1 MAETQR
7 IVIIGAGFAGLACA
21 AQLGRA
27 GVPVTLVDRT
37 NYHLFVPLLYQVA
50 TAALSP
56 ADIAR
61 PIRRILSRYPSVNVI
76 MGEVVGIDRAAHTVA
91 LADGTQLSYARLVV
105 AAGSAYSYFGHDD
118 WAKFA
123 VGPRNLEQ
131 ARTIRASLLSAFE
144 RAEVT
149 TSDAERDVLMTT
161 VVVGG
166 GPTGVEMAGSIAEL
180 ARHALA
186 RDFRHIDP
194 RQARILLIEA
204 GPRLLAAFPEAL
216 AAYAR
221 TALERLGV
229 TVITG
234 QAVESIEPGAVT
246 IAGKTIA
253 AGTIVWG
260 AGVKASDAGRWLGV
274 ERAKDG
280 RVPVN
285 PDLSVKGAPDLFVL
299 GDMALCPDEKG
310 VPLPALAQVAKQQG
324 THLGKS
330 LAANLKHGTP
340 LTPFHFHDRGNT
352 AIVGR
357 NAAVFD
363 FGWLRLKGRL
373 AWFLWAFVH
382 VYLLVGFENRMRVSL
397 QWVWR
402 YLTYENGARLILPDR
417 PHPSPEGRVARSE

>member
-1 MAETQR
+1 
-7 IVIIGAGFAGLACA
+7 
-21 AQLGRA
+21 
-27 GVPVTLVDRT
+27 
-37 NYHLFVPLLYQVA
+37 
-50 TAALSP
+50 
-56 ADIAR
+56 
-61 PIRRILSRYPSVNVI
+61 
-76 MGEVVGIDRAAHTVA
+76 MGEVVGVDRAAHTVA
-91 LADGTQLSYARLVV
+91 LADGTQLSYARLVI

-131 ARTIRASLLSAFE
+131 ARTIRAQLLSAFE
-144 RAEVT
+144 RAEAT

-186 RDFRHIDP
+186 RDFRRIDP
-194 RQARILLIEA
+194 RQARILLVEA
-204 GPRLLAAFPEAL
+204 GPRLLAAFPQSL
-216 AAYAR
+216 ADYAQR
-221 TALERLGV
+221 SLERLGV
-229 TVITG
+229 TVMTG

-246 IAGKTIA
+246 IAGKRIE

-285 PDLSVKGAPDLFVL
+285 PDLSVKGAPDIFVL
-299 GDMALCPDEKG
+299 GDMALCLDEKG

-324 THLGKS
+324 THLGKA
-330 LAANLKHGTP
+330 LAANLRHCTP
-340 LTPFHFHDRGNT
+340 LAPFRFHDRGNT

-373 AWFLWAFVH
+373 AWLLWAFVH

-402 YLTYENGARLILPDR
+402 YLTYENGARLILPPGDR
-417 PHPSPEGRVARSE
+417 EHP

>member
-76 MGEVVGIDRAAHTVA
+76 MGEVVGVDRAAHTVA
-91 LADGTQLSYARLVV
+91 LADGTQLSYARLVI

-131 ARTIRASLLSAFE
+131 ARTIRANLLGAFE

-149 TSDAERDVLMTT
+149 PSDAERDVLMTT

-194 RQARILLIEA
+194 RQARILLVEA
-204 GPRLLAAFPEAL
+204 GPRLLAAFPETL

-246 IAGKTIA
+246 IAGKRIE

-285 PDLSVKGAPDLFVL
+285 PDLSVKGAPDIFVL
-299 GDMALCPDEKG
+299 GDMALCLDEKG

-324 THLGKS
+324 THLGKA
-330 LAANLKHGTP
+330 LAANLKHGAP
-340 LTPFHFHDRGNT
+340 LTPFRFHNRGNT

-373 AWFLWAFVH
+373 AWLLWAFVH

-402 YLTYENGARLILPDR
+402 YLTYENGARLIMPDR
-417 PHPSPEGRVARSE
+417 ARPSPEGRVDSA

>member
-21 AQLGRA
+21 EALGRRGIA
-27 GVPVTLVDRT
+27 VTLVDRN

-76 MGEVVGIDRAAHTVA
+76 MGEVVGIDRAARTVE

-105 AAGSAYSYFGHDD
+105 AAGSAYSYFGHDE
-118 WAKFA
+118 WARFA

-131 ARTIRASLLSAFE
+131 ARTIRANLLSAFE

-194 RQARILLIEA
+194 RRARILLVEA
-204 GPRLLAAFPEAL
+204 GPRLLAAFPQSL
-216 AAYAR
+216 ADYAQH
-221 TALERLGV
+221 ALERLGV
-229 TVITG
+229 TVMTNH
-234 QAVESIEPGAVT
+234 AVESIEPGAVT
-246 IAGKTIA
+246 IGGRQIE

-274 ERAKDG
+274 ERARDG
-280 RVPVN
+280 RVPVD
-285 PDLSVKGAPDLFVL
+285 PDLSVKGAPDIFVL
-299 GDMALCPDEKG
+299 GDMALFPDEKG

-324 THLGKS
+324 THLGKA
-330 LAANLKHGTP
+330 LAKNLLHGAP
-340 LTPFHFHDRGNT
+340 LTPFRFHDRGNT

-397 QWVWR
+397 QWAWR

-417 PHPSPEGRVARSE
+417 AHPSPEGRVDSA